1 MMKFGILKYSE
12 RKSLAPEL
20 HRYFME
26 RLGIEGEFKTFSVPP
41 DELEAFILRSRAN
54 SLDGFNVTTPH
65 KETIIRY
72 MDELTPEAE
81 AVGAV
86 NTVALRKNK
95 LIGHNTDIIGFRKAM
110 SKLVSNIE
118 KREVLLFGAGG
129 AARAVVY
136 SLSAMNVSIIYV
148 VNRTLDHAESLSTL
162 IHDASST
169 NLIIVNDIDSL
180 SDGITLVVNSLNS
193 GIFQPELLNNLP
205 NLNLLYDLNYG
216 ANALDPSILNDS
228 FRYAE
233 GMSMLV
239 HQGFESL
246 KFWMQKD
253 FFDDG
258 VTDSAIKKL
267 YGVTESE

>member
-1 MMKFGILKYSE
+1 MNFGILKYSD
-12 RKSLAPEL
+12 RKSLSPEL

-41 DELEAFILRSRAN
+41 DKLEAFIVSCRTN

-65 KETIIRY
+65 KETVTQY
-72 MDELTPEAE
+72 MDKLTPEAE

-86 NTVALRKNK
+86 NAVAVRKNK
-95 LIGHNTDIIGFRKAM
+95 LIGHNTDIIGFRRAIN
-110 SKLVSNIE
+110 KLGANIE
-118 KREVLLFGAGG
+118 KSEVLLFGAGG

-136 SLSAMNVSIIYV
+136 SLSAINVSAIYV
-148 VNRTLDHAESLSTL
+148 VNRTLEHAESLSAL

-169 NLIIVNDIDSL
+169 KLIIVKDIDTL
-180 SDGITLVVNSLNS
+180 PDGITLVVNSLNS
-193 GIFQPELLNNLP
+193 GIFEPELLNNLP
-205 NLNLLYDLNYG
+205 KLNLLYDLNYG
-216 ANALDPSILNDS
+216 ANALDPSIFNGS
-228 FRYAE
+228 FKYAE

-253 FFDDG
+253 IFDDG
-258 VTDSAIKKL
+258 VTDSAINIL
-267 YGVTESE
+267 YGATGNE